1 MRPGSYVRGEKLS
14 EAESFIEEVTEEV
27 RRDKLFALMRKYG
40 WIGIVAILLIVG
52 GASYN
57 EWRKASERAAAQRLG
72 DQLMAAED
80 IEDPAARLTALG
92 DIKAE
97 AADSQA
103 LVALLT
109 AAQAEMD
116 GNADA
121 AATALNAVISD
132 ASLPQ
137 SYRDLANL
145 KLVLLRGSDMP
156 LEARRETLTALTKGG
171 SPYRLLAEEQL
182 AVIEAEQ
189 GDKAAAIARLK
200 DILNDVDV
208 TTGLR
213 SRAAQLILVLGGTL
227 DES

>member
-1 MRPGSYVRGEKLS
+1 MS
-14 EAESFIEEVTEEV
+14 ETESFIEEVTEEV

-57 EWRKASERAAAQRLG
+57 EWRKASERTAAQRLG
-72 DQLMAAED
+72 DQLLAAEELD
-80 IEDPAARLTALG
+80 DPAARLAALG
-92 DIKAE
+92 DVKGDS
-97 AADSQA
+97 ADSQA

-109 AAQAEMD
+109 AAQAETD
-116 GNADA
+116 GNSDA
-121 AATALNAVISD
+121 AASALNAVISD
-132 ASLPQ
+132 ATLPQ
-137 SYRDLANL
+137 SYRDLASL

-156 LEARRETLTALTKGG
+156 LEARRESLTALAKGG

-189 GDKAAAIARLK
+189 GDKPAAIARLK

-213 SRAAQLILVLGGTL
+213 SRASQLIVVLGGSL
-227 DES
+227 DDS